1 MTSQENLGQQFSFR
15 PDFAARVLD
24 AADSIVERRRRTRLM
39 AATISAAVVAGV
51 VTMGM
56 WKIWMSPAPD
66 TQRIPRQ
73 IASIGRED
81 VPFAQSAQMGPLDF
95 LFPDAASLAQFSE
108 QYSED
113 DDEDALQ
120 DDAVFF
126 PDGVTDAEVDGS

>member
-1 MTSQENLGQQFSFR
+1 MTSQEKLDRELPFH

-24 AADSIVERRRRTRLM
+24 AADGIAERRRQARLV
-39 AATISAAVVAGV
+39 AASISAVIVAGL
-51 VTMGM
+51 VTIGM
-56 WKIWMSPAPD
+56 WKIWMSPAPG

-81 VPFAQSAQMGPLDF
+81 APFAQSGQMGPLDF
-95 LFPDAASLAQFSE
+95 LFPDAASLTQFSE

-113 DDEDALQ
+113 GDEDALQ

-126 PDGVTDAEVDGS
+126 PDSVTDVEVDGS